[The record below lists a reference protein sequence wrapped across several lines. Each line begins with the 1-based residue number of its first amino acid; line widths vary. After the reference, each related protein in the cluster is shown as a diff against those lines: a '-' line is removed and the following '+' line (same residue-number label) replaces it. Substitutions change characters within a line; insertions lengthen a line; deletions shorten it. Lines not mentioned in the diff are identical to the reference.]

1 MALTGKCCEYYFES
15 IFTAKLRQKQILYQ
29 KSELGSQ
36 EVYQHRAEYVRGSGL
51 VSVFIS
57 FSTFEWSSAT

>member
-29 KSELGSQ
+29 KSELGS
-36 EVYQHRAEYVRGSGL
+36 ARGASGWG
-51 VSVFIS
+51 S
-57 FSTFEWSSAT
+57 FLPLLKLSIHMQ

>member
-1 MALTGKCCEYYFES
+1 MVLTGKWCEYYFES

-36 EVYQHRAEYVRGSGL
+36 EVHQDELEYV
-51 VSVFIS
+51 
-57 FSTFEWSSAT
+57 